1 MRLKLCILLIF
12 PLFVTGCMTP
22 SSNLNETLINSG
34 ALLEKDYLKFLASA
48 AISSPGGSI
57 VLTNPTINQIP
68 NNSASSLLENPGSF
82 NVGSLTFFGS
92 SNPSDIYI
100 SDRQNVPGCDIRASA
115 KFCKYDPVH
124 VVSEATVTADASK
137 YSCVTTIYDNVYF
150 LQIGTV
156 CQLIRR

>member
-82 NVGSLTFFGS
+82 IV
-92 SNPSDIYI
+92 SDI
-100 SDRQNVPGCDIRASA
+100 R
-115 KFCKYDPVH
+115 KFR
-124 VVSEATVTADASK
+124 
-137 YSCVTTIYDNVYF
+137 
-150 LQIGTV
+150 IGGQQ
-156 CQLIRR
+156 CMPIG

>member
-12 PLFVTGCMTP
+12 PLFVGTGCMTP

-48 AISSPGGSI
+48 AISSRGSI

-100 SDRQNVPGCDIRASA
+100 SDRQNVPGCDIRAST
-115 KFCKYDPVH
+115 KICKYDPPH
-124 VVSEATVTADASK
+124 VVYEATVTSDASK
-137 YSCVTTIYDNVYF
+137 YSCVTTIYDNAYF